1 MILKVIKILL
11 IFILSVIVLFF
22 AIVIRL
28 YAIKIFDVR
37 TQTNHIN
44 QLEAYYQSSEFNEID
59 DAEFTNFDIYDS
71 NIKLNDIKILA
82 SHNSYKKYGTPLG
95 KFLIK
100 LGSTKEE
107 ADGLKYGYK
116 NFTDQFEAGI
126 RSMEIDLR
134 LRKTEFMLT
143 HVPLVDNSSVAPLF
157 SLALDEIVLFSEHN
171 PNHVPL
177 IILVEI
183 KDDWMILDHALQNI
197 GSDQL
202 EYLNVLLKDKLGDL
216 LFTPNDMLENG
227 KTLNETVQTTGW
239 PSLSSLLG
247 KVIFVLHPGNFTQT
261 YYEIDSTLDSLPMF
275 LGIYP
280 DQITKSYA
288 SFIVHND
295 PNIAAISQ
303 LVSQGYIV
311 RTRIEA
317 DLDYNQANYDAA
329 LASGAQIL
337 SSDYTV
343 GRSDLGIDE
352 YIYLPDDKMM
362 IIRT

>member
-1 MILKVIKILL
+1 MLKAIKILL
-11 IFILSVIVLFF
+11 IFIFSIVILFI

-28 YAIKIFDVR
+28 YAVKVIDIR
-37 TQTNHIN
+37 TQTRHVS
-44 QLEAYYQSSEFNEID
+44 QLEAYYQSSEFNAID
-59 DAEFTNFDIYDS
+59 DALFTDFDIYDTD
-71 NIKLNDIKILA
+71 IKLNEIKILA
-82 SHNSYKKYGTPLG
+82 SHNSYKKYGTAIG
-95 KFLIK
+95 KFFIG
-100 LGSTKEE
+100 LGSTKDE
-107 ADGLKYGYK
+107 ANGLKYGYK

-143 HVPLVDNSSVAPLF
+143 HVPLVDNSSVAPVF
-157 SLALDEIVLFSEHN
+157 SLALDEIALFSENN

-177 IILVEI
+177 IILMEI

-202 EYLNVLLKDKLGDL
+202 EDLNILLEDKLGDL
-216 LFTPNDMLENG
+216 LFKPSDMLENG

-239 PSLSSLLG
+239 PSVSTLLG

-261 YYEIDSTLDSLPMF
+261 YYDIDQSLVSLPMF

-280 DQITKSYA
+280 EQISASYA

-295 PNIAAISQ
+295 PDVTAISQ
-303 LVSQGYIV
+303 LVNQGYIV
-311 RTRIEA
+311 RTRIDA
-317 DLDYNQANYDAA
+317 DLNFSQANYDNA

-343 GRSDLGIDE
+343 GRSDLGIDA